1 MYEDMLNLRSGTS
14 GQCHQVGNVKS
25 VASKFG
31 VCFKNVI
38 SLMKNVY
45 SLTSLMFWVINIMI
59 LMICIESHKHFALT
73 LKHKIMKTWNF

>member
-45 SLTSLMFWVINIMI
+45 SLTSLMF
-59 LMICIESHKHFALT
+59 
-73 LKHKIMKTWNF
+73 